1 MTQSEATLQS
11 AARIPRNPSRTRAN
25 PMPLSGEQLF
35 ARCFRTALLI
45 GSGYILFELG
55 NLMVTMDCTSNRP
68 TGALMWPWLIS
79 LPILF
84 VYYIF
89 DFLKTGLFKVNVI
102 WVRMAAALLLA
113 TELVVAAHFRMQLS
127 TCPNED
133 GGVIALP
140 AMFLLFYTAFALS
153 LLFGDAWL
161 GVIRTMVRQGRRAF
175 DLSPADDVDPY
186 EVIRTP
192 SRRKKRKRS

>member
-1 MTQSEATLQS
+1 
-11 AARIPRNPSRTRAN
+11 
-25 PMPLSGEQLF
+25 MPLTGEQIFVKCLK
-35 ARCFRTALLI
+35 TALLI

-55 NLMVTMDCTSNRP
+55 NLMATMNCTSNHP

-102 WVRMAAALLLA
+102 WVRIAAALLLT
-113 TELVVAAHFRMQLS
+113 TELVVAAHFGTQLS
-127 TCPNED
+127 TCPNA
-133 GGVIALP
+133 GGGMIAPPTML
-140 AMFLLFYTAFALS
+140 LLFYTAFALS

-161 GVIRTMVRQGRRAF
+161 GVIRTLARRGRRAL
-175 DLSPADDVDPY
+175 DLSSADDVNPF
-186 EVIRTP
+186 EALQT
-192 SRRKKRKRS
+192 SLRRKKRKRR